1 VILDQAQVETLIPH
15 RAPFLFVKSAV
26 VVSTTEIRG
35 IVVWDTD
42 NPAFEGH
49 FPGFPIVPGVLMVE
63 AAAQLAGVLIAY
75 QATRAAANADGAGEK
90 AKRPLGMLVGVRRA
104 SFHKP
109 VYPDVPVHYS
119 VKLGNAIGGM
129 ASISAEAADGE
140 GARVFKGE
148 VNVAAVDSARL
159 TEAAA
164 LHA

>member
-1 VILDQAQVETLIPH
+1 MLDQARIETLIPH

-26 VVSTTEIRG
+26 VVSATEVSG
-35 IVVWDTD
+35 TAVWDAD

-75 QATRAAANADGAGEK
+75 QATHAAANTDGAGEK
-90 AKRPLGMLVGVRRA
+90 ETRPLGMLVGVRRA

-109 VYPDVPVHYS
+109 VYPDMPVHYC

-129 ASISAEAADGE
+129 ASIIAEAVDGE

-164 LHA
+164 SHA